1 LFAKSLNV
9 VKKEDD
15 FSEMIF
21 KLFEQVRLLNDDLIN
36 HNEMQQSKKSSIMK
50 LQSILLT
57 EDDYKYFLSQL
68 KA

>member
-1 LFAKSLNV
+1 MFAKSLNV